1 MEEEMGEEFDLA
13 VPLPPSLLL
22 LSLLPLPLSPRLPF
36 LHSFSLLSPSPFSSI
51 SCSPFIILTHPSSFP
66 LLSTKCLPLHRH
78 YLHHLLSFPSSNQFL
93 LIIPPLSIISSHLLL
108 LLQSHLLSSLLLQ
121 LFFLSCNIFFH
132 LHYYSFSSLFPLL
145 QSLLSLS
152 LLVYSFPSCNL
163 FYLHHSSLLSPPCN
177 LFFSP
182 PCSCLSP
189 SCPTTCHPKLPPCQ
203 EEASPSAGVPRSAL
217 DPPLLHRVPRAD
229 VDDVVAPEA
238 QNPEQRII
246 GLGSLR

>member
-66 LLSTKCLPLHRH
+66 LLSTKYLPLHRH

-132 LHYYSFSSLFPLL
+132 LHYYSFSSLLSSPAISSIFITPRLFFPLL
-145 QSLLSLS
+145 QSLLS
-152 LLVYSFPSCNL
+152 
-163 FYLHHSSLLSPPCN
+163 SSLLSSFPS
-177 LFFSP
+177 LQSLL
-182 PCSCLSP
+182 LS
-189 SCPTTCHPKLPPCQ
+189 SL
-203 EEASPSAGVPRSAL
+203 
-217 DPPLLHRVPRAD
+217 LLHVSLLPYD
-229 VDDVVAPEA
+229 MSPEVAALSRGGEPFS
-238 QNPEQRII
+238 R
-246 GLGSLR
+246 SS

>member
-13 VPLPPSLLL
+13 VLLPPSLLL

-132 LHYYSFSSLFPLL
+132 LHYYSFSSLLSSPAISSIFITPRLFFPLL
-145 QSLLSLS
+145 QSLLS
-152 LLVYSFPSCNL
+152 
-163 FYLHHSSLLSPPCN
+163 SSLLSSFPSLQSLLSSLLLLVSLLPYDMSPEVAA
-177 LFFSP
+177 LSRGGEPFS
-182 PCSCLSP
+182 
-189 SCPTTCHPKLPPCQ
+189 
-203 EEASPSAGVPRSAL
+203 RS
-217 DPPLLHRVPRAD
+217 
-229 VDDVVAPEA
+229 
-238 QNPEQRII
+238 
-246 GLGSLR
+246 S

>member
-36 LHSFSLLSPSPFSSI
+36 LHSFSLLSLSPFSSI
-51 SCSPFIILTHPSSFP
+51 SCSPFIILTHPSSYP

-93 LIIPPLSIISSHLLL
+93 LSPSSQAIFSSSCNLIFYHHYSSSSSFSLAISSFISIIT
-108 LLQSHLLSSLLLQ
+108 LSR
-121 LFFLSCNIFFH
+121 LF
-132 LHYYSFSSLFPLL
+132 FPLL
-145 QSLLSLS
+145 QSLLSSS
-152 LLVYSFPSCNL
+152 LLGYSFPSCNL

-217 DPPLLHRVPRAD
+217 DPPLLHRVPRAN

>member
-36 LHSFSLLSPSPFSSI
+36 LHSFSLLSPSPFSST

-132 LHYYSFSSLFPLL
+132 LHYYSFSSLLSSPAISSIFITPRLFFPLL
-145 QSLLSLS
+145 QSLLS
-152 LLVYSFPSCNL
+152 
-163 FYLHHSSLLSPPCN
+163 SSLLSSFPS
-177 LFFSP
+177 LQSLL
-182 PCSCLSP
+182 LS
-189 SCPTTCHPKLPPCQ
+189 SL
-203 EEASPSAGVPRSAL
+203 
-217 DPPLLHRVPRAD
+217 LLHVSLLPYD
-229 VDDVVAPEA
+229 MSPEVAALSRGGEPFSRSSWEC
-238 QNPEQRII
+238 
-246 GLGSLR
+246 S

>member
-108 LLQSHLLSSLLLQ
+108 LLQSHLLSSLLLL

-132 LHYYSFSSLFPLL
+132 LHYYSFSSLLSSPAISSIFITPRLFFPLL
-145 QSLLSLS
+145 QSLLS
-152 LLVYSFPSCNL
+152 
-163 FYLHHSSLLSPPCN
+163 SSLLSSFPS
-177 LFFSP
+177 LQSLL
-182 PCSCLSP
+182 LS
-189 SCPTTCHPKLPPCQ
+189 SL
-203 EEASPSAGVPRSAL
+203 
-217 DPPLLHRVPRAD
+217 LLHVSLLPYD
-229 VDDVVAPEA
+229 MSPEVAALSRGGEPFS
-238 QNPEQRII
+238 R
-246 GLGSLR
+246 SS

>member
-1 MEEEMGEEFDLA
+1 MGEEFDLA

-36 LHSFSLLSPSPFSSI
+36 MHSFSLLSPSPFSSI
-51 SCSPFIILTHPSSFP
+51 SCSPFIILTHPSSYP

-132 LHYYSFSSLFPLL
+132 LHYYSFSSLLSSPAISSIFITPRLFFPLL
-145 QSLLSLS
+145 QSLLS
-152 LLVYSFPSCNL
+152 
-163 FYLHHSSLLSPPCN
+163 SSLLSSFPSLQSLLSSLLLLVSLLPYDMSPEVAA
-177 LFFSP
+177 LSRGGEPFS
-182 PCSCLSP
+182 
-189 SCPTTCHPKLPPCQ
+189 
-203 EEASPSAGVPRSAL
+203 RS
-217 DPPLLHRVPRAD
+217 
-229 VDDVVAPEA
+229 
-238 QNPEQRII
+238 
-246 GLGSLR
+246 S

>member
-1 MEEEMGEEFDLA
+1 MGEEFDLA

-36 LHSFSLLSPSPFSSI
+36 LHSFSLLSLSPFSSI
-51 SCSPFIILTHPSSFP
+51 SCSPFIILTHPSSYP

-132 LHYYSFSSLFPLL
+132 LHYYSFSSLLSPPAISSIFITPRLFFPLL
-145 QSLLSLS
+145 QSL
-152 LLVYSFPSCNL
+152 PS
-163 FYLHHSSLLSPPCN
+163 SSLLSSFPSLQSLLLSSLLLLVSLLPYDMSPEVAA
-177 LFFSP
+177 LSRGGEPFS
-182 PCSCLSP
+182 
-189 SCPTTCHPKLPPCQ
+189 
-203 EEASPSAGVPRSAL
+203 RS
-217 DPPLLHRVPRAD
+217 
-229 VDDVVAPEA
+229 
-238 QNPEQRII
+238 
-246 GLGSLR
+246 S

>member
-36 LHSFSLLSPSPFSSI
+36 MHSFSLLSPSPFSSI

-93 LIIPPLSIISSHLLL
+93 LSPSSQAIFFSSCNLIFYHHYSSSSSFSLAISSFISIIT
-108 LLQSHLLSSLLLQ
+108 LSR
-121 LFFLSCNIFFH
+121 LF
-132 LHYYSFSSLFPLL
+132 FPLL

-152 LLVYSFPSCNL
+152 LLVYSFPS
-163 FYLHHSSLLSPPCN
+163 CN

-217 DPPLLHRVPRAD
+217 DPPLLHRVPRAN

>member
-132 LHYYSFSSLFPLL
+132 LHYYSFSSLLSSPAISSIFITPRLFFPLL
-145 QSLLSLS
+145 QSLLS
-152 LLVYSFPSCNL
+152 
-163 FYLHHSSLLSPPCN
+163 SSLLSSFPS
-177 LFFSP
+177 LQSLL
-182 PCSCLSP
+182 LS
-189 SCPTTCHPKLPPCQ
+189 SL
-203 EEASPSAGVPRSAL
+203 
-217 DPPLLHRVPRAD
+217 LLHVSLLPYD
-229 VDDVVAPEA
+229 MSPEVAALSRGGEPFS
-238 QNPEQRII
+238 R
-246 GLGSLR
+246 SS

>member
-1 MEEEMGEEFDLA
+1 MQFL
-13 VPLPPSLLL
+13 SLLL

-51 SCSPFIILTHPSSFP
+51 SCSPFIILTHPSSYP

-132 LHYYSFSSLFPLL
+132 LHYYSFSSLLSSPAISSIFITPRLFFPLL
-145 QSLLSLS
+145 QSLLS
-152 LLVYSFPSCNL
+152 
-163 FYLHHSSLLSPPCN
+163 SSLLSSFPS
-177 LFFSP
+177 LQSLL
-182 PCSCLSP
+182 LS
-189 SCPTTCHPKLPPCQ
+189 SL
-203 EEASPSAGVPRSAL
+203 
-217 DPPLLHRVPRAD
+217 LLHVSLLPYD
-229 VDDVVAPEA
+229 MSPEVAALSRGGEPFS
-238 QNPEQRII
+238 R
-246 GLGSLR
+246 SS

>member
-132 LHYYSFSSLFPLL
+132 LHYYSFSFLLSSPAISSIFIIPCLFFPLL
-145 QSLLSLS
+145 QSLLS
-152 LLVYSFPSCNL
+152 
-163 FYLHHSSLLSPPCN
+163 SSLLSSFPSLQSLLLSSLLLLVSLLPYDMSPEVAA
-177 LFFSP
+177 LSRGGEPFS
-182 PCSCLSP
+182 
-189 SCPTTCHPKLPPCQ
+189 
-203 EEASPSAGVPRSAL
+203 RS
-217 DPPLLHRVPRAD
+217 
-229 VDDVVAPEA
+229 
-238 QNPEQRII
+238 
-246 GLGSLR
+246 S

>member
-51 SCSPFIILTHPSSFP
+51 SCSPFIILTHPSSYP

-132 LHYYSFSSLFPLL
+132 LHYYSFSSLLSSPAISSIFITPRLFFPLL
-145 QSLLSLS
+145 QSL
-152 LLVYSFPSCNL
+152 PS
-163 FYLHHSSLLSPPCN
+163 SSLLSSFPSLQSLLLSSLLLLVSLLPYDMSPEVAA
-177 LFFSP
+177 LSRGGEPFS
-182 PCSCLSP
+182 
-189 SCPTTCHPKLPPCQ
+189 
-203 EEASPSAGVPRSAL
+203 RS
-217 DPPLLHRVPRAD
+217 
-229 VDDVVAPEA
+229 
-238 QNPEQRII
+238 
-246 GLGSLR
+246 S

>member
-36 LHSFSLLSPSPFSSI
+36 LHSFSLLSLSPFSSI

-132 LHYYSFSSLFPLL
+132 LHYYSFSSLLSSPAISSIFITPRLFFPLL
-145 QSLLSLS
+145 QSL
-152 LLVYSFPSCNL
+152 PS
-163 FYLHHSSLLSPPCN
+163 SSLLSSFPSLQSLLSSLLLLVSLLPYDMSPEVAA
-177 LFFSP
+177 LSRGGEPFS
-182 PCSCLSP
+182 
-189 SCPTTCHPKLPPCQ
+189 
-203 EEASPSAGVPRSAL
+203 RS
-217 DPPLLHRVPRAD
+217 
-229 VDDVVAPEA
+229 
-238 QNPEQRII
+238 
-246 GLGSLR
+246 S

>member
-51 SCSPFIILTHPSSFP
+51 SCSPFIILTHPSSYP

-108 LLQSHLLSSLLLQ
+108 LQSHLLSSLLLQ

-132 LHYYSFSSLFPLL
+132 LHYYSFSSLLSSPAISSIFITPRIFFPLL
-145 QSLLSLS
+145 QSLLS
-152 LLVYSFPSCNL
+152 
-163 FYLHHSSLLSPPCN
+163 SSLLSSFPS
-177 LFFSP
+177 LQSLL
-182 PCSCLSP
+182 LS
-189 SCPTTCHPKLPPCQ
+189 SL
-203 EEASPSAGVPRSAL
+203 
-217 DPPLLHRVPRAD
+217 LLHVSLLPYD
-229 VDDVVAPEA
+229 MSPEVAALSRGGEPFSRSSWEC
-238 QNPEQRII
+238 
-246 GLGSLR
+246 S